1 MPVQSPVEFRA
12 VNTAPDSKNR
22 IHSDD
27 GASEYGFKGGLVPGI
42 ATFSYACEALRWTQG
57 DQWTDHGYVNI
68 GYRNPVYDG
77 DLIQVAVDTSAAE
90 SGAVRVTNQAGQ
102 RCAEGVF
109 AAGATGSFSESD
121 EQLPEVPLPASI
133 LPLTGANLIAAEQ
146 LGSVPV
152 VLDAAECAEYLVMLG
167 LDPAFYL
174 EHRVAQLGFL
184 ARQYTR
190 LIAATFER
198 VGPAIHARTEL
209 LVVRPPHFGET
220 ISVRG
225 RVDRAFRRKG
235 HGYWTFEMA
244 WVDADGRTCLRA
256 MHTGIWDV
264 KKRTAEPGTL
274 QSSS

>member
-57 DQWTDHGYVNI
+57 DEWTDHAYVNI
-68 GYRNPVYDG
+68 AYRKPVYDG
-77 DLIQVAVDTSAAE
+77 DLIQVAVSNSAAQ
-90 SGAVRVTNQAGQ
+90 SGDVRVTNQAGQ
-102 RCAEGVF
+102 VCADGTF
-109 AAGATGSFSESD
+109 ASQATGSFSDSD
-121 EQLPEVPLPASI
+121 EQLPEIPPPAAI
-133 LPLTGANLIAAEQ
+133 LPLTGTNLVAAEQ
-146 LGSVPV
+146 LASVPV
-152 VLDAAECAEYLVMLG
+152 VLDQAECVEYLNALG
-167 LDPAFYL
+167 LDPAWYV
-174 EHRVAQLGFL
+174 EHQVAQLGFL

-190 LIAATFER
+190 LIAATYER

-220 ISVRG
+220 IGIRG
-225 RVDRAFRRKG
+225 RVDRVFRRKG
-235 HGYWTFEMA
+235 HGFWTFEMA
-244 WVDADGRTCLRA
+244 WVDGDGHTCLRA
-256 MHTGIWDV
+256 FHTGIWDV

-274 QSSS
+274 QTSS